1 MRILLLAAALTLPW
15 AEPSFAAAQTAAQTP
30 AQTTDYPRRLPTP
43 GGEVIIP
50 GPGGQRAHDEVGYAP
65 ARRAGDTLYVS
76 GAIIGRAPDEGND
89 LAAFE
94 VQTRRTLTSLNRTLA
109 AAGASFDD
117 VTLVNSFHVWEGP
130 DFSGTRDQQ
139 IEIIARVWREF
150 SDGPRPAW
158 TAVGTTGLLAPSGIV
173 EIQLIAHAP
182 PAD

>member
-15 AEPSFAAAQTAAQTP
+15 AEPSFAAAQTA
-30 AQTTDYPRRLPTP
+30 DYPRRLPTP

-117 VTLVNSFHVWEGP
+117 VALINSFHVWEGP
-130 DFSGTRDQQ
+130 DFAGTRDQQ
-139 IEIIARVWREF
+139 IEIIAKVWREF

-158 TAVGTTGLLAPSGIV
+158 TAVGTTGLLAPTGIV